1 MFIAAL
7 FIVAKTW
14 KQPRCSPVGEWI
26 NCFIQTMEYYSALKM
41 IYQAMKRRGENLKYC
56 QVKRLCTV

>member
-14 KQPRCSPVGEWI
+14 KQLGCSSVGEWI
-26 NCFIQTMEYYSALKM
+26 NKLWYINTTEYYSST
-41 IYQAMKRRGENLKYC
+41 KRNEMSSHEKTWGTLNAFR
-56 QVKRLCTV
+56 